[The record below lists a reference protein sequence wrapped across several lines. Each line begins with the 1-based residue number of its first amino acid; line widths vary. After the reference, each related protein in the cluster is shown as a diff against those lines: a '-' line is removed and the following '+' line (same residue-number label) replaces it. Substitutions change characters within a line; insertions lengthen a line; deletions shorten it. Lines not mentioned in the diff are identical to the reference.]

1 MCGLI
6 MKKIFGRTFVYCWPG
21 TRYPEVNRKIEK
33 LVNKMKQFPD
43 YQDIYDLVKG
53 CNRKYYD
60 DKLRLGTLL
69 TSSKSSLRDYD
80 ALVSHH
86 ADLVHVPVYRVHRA
100 RSFARVPI
108 HVQAV
113 RR

>member
-1 MCGLI
+1 M
-6 MKKIFGRTFVYCWPG
+6 
-21 TRYPEVNRKIEK
+21 NRKIEK

-86 ADLVHVPVYRVHRA
+86 ADLVHELV
-100 RSFARVPI
+100 
-108 HVQAV
+108 
-113 RR
+113 